1 MSVLP
6 PASFRVGAIAMAS
19 NDQQRVVE
27 VERRQARVIA
37 VTTGLGVVAAFAGLV
52 IQSTGVDPKAS
63 DDAERLLDRAD
74 SYGSILGGAIVTGVG
89 YLLLAGTILFLFTAI
104 ASRTEQVRPAYKPM
118 VVIGAVL
125 LAVSGVVSAIAYN
138 SVASDFVDA
147 GLPTSGEAAIDRA
160 RDLISGSTLLQVGA
174 FAGLAGLAAFA
185 FGVIYTSLWA
195 RRTGLLSRF
204 WGTLGIAFGVA
215 FLLTFMLQTPIG
227 FFGVL
232 LWLVHVALVANGRWM
247 GGPLP
252 AWEQGK
258 AVPWP
263 DPKAPPPDPEP
274 EEPASPDDFEG
285 AATEVTQSP
294 RPARRDNKRKR
305 KRKQRG

>member
-1 MSVLP
+1 
-6 PASFRVGAIAMAS
+6 MAS
-19 NDQQRVVE
+19 NDEKQVVE

-37 VTTGLGVVAAFAGLV
+37 LTTGLGVVAAFAGLV
-52 IQSTGVDPKAS
+52 VQSSGIDPEAD
-63 DDAERLLDRAD
+63 DDAERLLDRVD
-74 SYGSILGGAIVTGVG
+74 NFGSILGGAIITGVG
-89 YLLLAGTILFLFTAI
+89 YLLLAGTIFFLFSAI
-104 ASRTEQVRPAYKPM
+104 ARRTDRVRPAYKPM

-125 LAVSGVVSAIAYN
+125 LAVSGVVSAIAYDG
-138 SVASDFVDA
+138 VANDFVDA
-147 GLPTSGEAAIDRA
+147 GLPTTGEDAAERA
-160 RDLISGSTLLQVGA
+160 RDLTGESTLLQVGA

-185 FGVIYTSLWA
+185 FGVIYTATWA
-195 RRTGLLSRF
+195 RRTGLLTRF

-263 DPKAPPPDPEP
+263 DPGAPPPEPEP
-274 EEPASPDDFEG
+274 EALASPDDFDG
-285 AATEVTQSP
+285 TATEVTRP
-294 RPARRDNKRKR
+294 ERPARRDNKRKR